1 LADLS
6 RPLQFGWILA
16 PDEALIVYM
25 QTTDSLFAVLISRTQ
40 AQLIRLDAQVKT
52 ISRLVEKV
60 RRSTQ
65 FASDGRLP
73 PFDLAAAQELQ
84 ERIWKPVKEAMGP
97 TVKVTIVTEGPLA
110 SIPFELLPVG
120 QSGAIGKA
128 RWLDDDVDIRYV
140 PSVSSMTALQKV
152 QQPADRQLRRAAIVF
167 GPPSL
172 PTPMA
177 GAKPT
182 QGSFSAYL
190 SSARMGDE
198 LSPAV
203 LCEGKLSAFPPS
215 VTGMARDL
223 AESFGATPDDTFV
236 HERMVKSQLQRL
248 NAAGLLSRYANLAF
262 VTHGLVAGQLVGNAN
277 TEPAL
282 VFSPTVGCQ
291 DPNIASTALLT
302 ASEVAELKLD
312 ADWVML
318 LACDTASADG
328 TPGAEPL
335 SGLARAFMFAGAR
348 ALLISHWS
356 VNAHATSKLM
366 QHFAQDRRT
375 AGRSNLLRQARTQL
389 RADANF
395 AHPAYWAGFS
405 IVGVD

>member
-1 LADLS
+1 
-6 RPLQFGWILA
+6 
-16 PDEALIVYM
+16 
-25 QTTDSLFAVLISRTQ
+25 
-40 AQLIRLDAQVKT
+40 
-52 ISRLVEKV
+52 
-60 RRSTQ
+60 
-65 FASDGRLP
+65 
-73 PFDLAAAQELQ
+73 
-84 ERIWKPVKEAMGP
+84 
-97 TVKVTIVTEGPLA
+97 
-110 SIPFELLPVG
+110 
-120 QSGAIGKA
+120 
-128 RWLDDDVDIRYV
+128 
-140 PSVSSMTALQKV
+140 
-152 QQPADRQLRRAAIVF
+152 
-167 GPPSL
+167 
-172 PTPMA
+172 
-177 GAKPT
+177 
-182 QGSFSAYL
+182 
-190 SSARMGDE
+190 
-198 LSPAV
+198 
-203 LCEGKLSAFPPS
+203 
-215 VTGMARDL
+215 
-223 AESFGATPDDTFV
+223 
-236 HERMVKSQLQRL
+236 MVKSQLQRL